1 LNYNQGNTLELDI
14 KEKWG
19 IEGFDAVIG
28 NPPYNSSGNTGTGN
42 TIWQAFTKIS
52 LHKLLKTNG
61 YLLFVHPSGW
71 RKPNTKRCKF
81 YGLFKLMCK
90 DNEMLYL
97 SIHGIKDGKKTF
109 KCGTK
114 YDWYLIK
121 KNNNNNKTLIRDQE
135 NNMIHINLNKLNWL
149 PNYNIKNVIK
159 LTDNTNTNIHNLK
172 VIMDSSYNATREHV
186 VNKQNDEYKYP
197 LIHSTPIR
205 NIRYKYSNINNK
217 GHFGVK
223 KVIFGEAGINHVIV
237 DIEGKYGMT
246 QGAIGIIIINKDEG
260 ENIKKA
266 LLSDKFKSV
275 LKACMWGNYRIDR
288 NLFTYFKKDFWKQFI

>member
-1 LNYNQGNTLELDI
+1 
-14 KEKWG
+14 
-19 IEGFDAVIG
+19 
-28 NPPYNSSGNTGTGN
+28 
-42 TIWQAFTKIS
+42 
-52 LHKLLKTNG
+52 
-61 YLLFVHPSGW
+61 
-71 RKPNTKRCKF
+71 
-81 YGLFKLMCK
+81 
-90 DNEMLYL
+90 
-97 SIHGIKDGKKTF
+97 
-109 KCGTK
+109 
-114 YDWYLIK
+114 
-121 KNNNNNKTLIRDQE
+121 
-135 NNMIHINLNKLNWL
+135 
-149 PNYNIKNVIK
+149 
-159 LTDNTNTNIHNLK
+159 
-172 VIMDSSYNATREHV
+172 MDSSYNATRDHV

-275 LKACMWGNYRIDR
+275 LKACMWGNFRIDW